1 MKSFILINGETK
13 GNNMLNKVDEHKYI
27 DYMFA
32 RLPDVQ
38 RGGAHKLKKGESLW
52 GLAKKELNNPKA
64 SNSEISEYM
73 LLIAKLNKLDTI
85 EKMNGLKV
93 NDEIY
98 LPSVQSGN
106 AAVKTSKT
114 LTDAEQTLADIKE
127 TLLNDK
133 TLHVTQASPKSIRM
147 YHVYNHCTNEKT
159 GYTTQYHPVISFTLD
174 KNGKFKDA
182 SFEGKNNI
190 NSFGYDYDFGSDG
203 EIKQHGVFRRI
214 KHGQIDRQD
223 MDVLKTRLEEL
234 SQKAVSAY

>member
-1 MKSFILINGETK
+1 
-13 GNNMLNKVDEHKYI
+13 
-27 DYMFA
+27 
-32 RLPDVQ
+32 
-38 RGGAHKLKKGESLW
+38 
-52 GLAKKELNNPKA
+52 
-64 SNSEISEYM
+64 M

-106 AAVKTSKT
+106 AAVKPSKT

-182 SFEGKNNI
+182 SLKVKI
-190 NSFGYDYDFGSDG
+190 ISIHSDMTMTSAAMVKLNSMEFF
-203 EIKQHGVFRRI
+203 
-214 KHGQIDRQD
+214 
-223 MDVLKTRLEEL
+223 DVLNMVR
-234 SQKAVSAY
+234 